1 MTQEV
6 PPEAA
11 AAEPA
16 RRTGA
21 PSPPPQ
27 PAGAAAA
34 VAPSHPA
41 AAPGRSAGP
50 APAAE
55 EADVIVVGAG
65 PAGSATAYYL
75 AQAGLDVLL
84 LEKATFPREKVCGDG
99 LTPRGVRALLGMG
112 VTPDPKDGWIEN
124 KGLRII
130 GGGVRLEL
138 RWPELSNY
146 PGYGLVRTRLGFDET
161 LARAAEK
168 AGVRL
173 LEGVSVTGPVLD
185 DEGRIAGVTARR
197 QSAAAEAGTAA
208 AAKTG
213 TDTQRTYRARLVVA
227 ADGNSSRL
235 SLAMGLRKRDDR
247 PLGVAVRTYYTS
259 PRHDDDYLESWLELW
274 DGDRL
279 LPGYGWIFG
288 MGDGTSNV
296 GLGLLNTSAS
306 FQNIDYRGLLRRW
319 LAGMP
324 AEWGFTEE
332 NQTQPV
338 RGAALPMGF
347 NRTPHYTRG
356 LLLAGDAGGMVN
368 PFNGEGIAYAMES
381 GEIAAR
387 VITQALA
394 QRDLRGAETVLS
406 GYPQVLK
413 DTYGGYYT
421 LGRKFVEAIGNPRVM
436 QFATKHGMPHP
447 ALMRIVMKVLA
458 NLTEPGG
465 SHRTDRV
472 MNALSRITPAA

>member
-1 MTQEV
+1 V
-6 PPEAA
+6 D
-11 AAEPA
+11 
-16 RRTGA
+16 
-21 PSPPPQ
+21 
-27 PAGAAAA
+27 
-34 VAPSHPA
+34 
-41 AAPGRSAGP
+41 
-50 APAAE
+50 
-55 EADVIVVGAG
+55 EADVLVVGAG
-65 PAGSATAYYL
+65 PAGCATATYL
-75 AQAGLDVLL
+75 AQSGLDVLL

-112 VTPDPKDGWIEN
+112 VTVDEKDGWVRN

-130 GGGVRLEL
+130 GGGIRLEL
-138 RWPELSNY
+138 PWPDLSNY
-146 PGYGLVRTRLGFDET
+146 PDYGLVRTRLDFDET
-161 LARAAEK
+161 LARTAEK

-185 DEGRIAGVTARR
+185 GDGRITGVTARR
-197 QSAAAEAGTAA
+197 QPAGAGATM
-208 AAKTG
+208 KTDED
-213 TDTQRTYRARLVVA
+213 TDRTYRARLVVA

-235 SLAMGLRKRDDR
+235 SLAMGLAKRDDR

-259 PRHDDDYLESWLELW
+259 PRHNDDYLESWLELW

-296 GLGLLNTSAS
+296 GLGLLNTSAA
-306 FQNIDYRGLLRRW
+306 FQNIDYRGMLRRW

-324 AEWGFTEE
+324 GEWGYTEE
-332 NQTQPV
+332 NRTAPV

-356 LLLAGDAGGMVN
+356 LLLVGDAGGMVN

-387 VITQALA
+387 VITEALA
-394 QRDLRGAETVLS
+394 QPDQRGAEAVLAR
-406 GYPQVLK
+406 YPLALK
-413 DTYGGYYT
+413 DAYGGYYT
-421 LGRKFVEAIGNPRVM
+421 LGRKFVEAIGHPQVM

-458 NLTEPGG
+458 NLAEPRGG
-465 SHRTDRV
+465 HATDRV
-472 MNALSRITPAA
+472 INALSRITPAA